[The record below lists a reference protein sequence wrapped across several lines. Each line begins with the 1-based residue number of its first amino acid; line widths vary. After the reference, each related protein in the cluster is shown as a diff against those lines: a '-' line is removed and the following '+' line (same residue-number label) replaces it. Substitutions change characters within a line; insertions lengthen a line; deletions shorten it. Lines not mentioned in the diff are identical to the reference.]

1 MSNRKSKIGILKCQ
15 EPLLC
20 YCLSRPPNT
29 VHTCVCIFVIST
41 PSLLLPPPPQQKKK
55 RAALPLLLA
64 VSLRALLACL
74 PACLGCLLAL
84 CSLCSPPALQL
95 LLRRYRN
102 APRPCTRHAIGRVA
116 RPTPFDH
123 AHINRGAETVY
134 KCRKG
139 LVVACGLFAFL
150 FFVFYPLI
158 FTGAVG
164 HRVILL
170 FCAYFAHYKRVFRP
184 SYKKNT

>member
-20 YCLSRPPNT
+20 YCLSRPPPQ
-29 VHTCVCIFVIST
+29 HSAHMCVYICYKHPLP
-41 PSLLLPPPPQQKKK
+41 PSSFLLLS
-55 RAALPLLLA
+55 RRRRGLRCLCC
-64 VSLRALLACL
+64 SLSPSAPSSPACL
-74 PACLGCLLAL
+74 PARLPGCLLAL

-134 KCRKG
+134 KRRKG
-139 LVVACGLFAFL
+139 LVVACGFFFL
-150 FFVFYPLI
+150 FVFLPPNLHGCC
-158 FTGAVG
+158 GAQG
-164 HRVILL
+164 HSFILCV
-170 FCAYFAHYKRVFRP
+170 FC
-184 SYKKNT
+184 TL

>member
-41 PSLLLPPPPQQKKK
+41 PSLLLPPPQQKKK

-64 VSLRALLACL
+64 VSLLACL
-74 PACLGCLLAL
+74 PACLPGCLLAL

-139 LVVACGLFAFL
+139 LVVACGVFV
-150 FFVFYPLI
+150 FFVF
-158 FTGAVG
+158 FTPYSS
-164 HRVILL
+164 RVLWGTGSFFYSVRILHIINMPFFL
-170 FCAYFAHYKRVFRP
+170 
-184 SYKKNT
+184 SWI